1 MNRALFFDNFIK
13 NNLLIMETSNQ
24 PEKRRKLN
32 LYRLPPKN
40 FEGKEDVITFNNLS
54 KRYTLQGREEEIVA
68 LRNVS
73 LNNNSEFY
81 SVKK

>member
-1 MNRALFFDNFIK
+1 
-13 NNLLIMETSNQ
+13 METSNQ

>member
-1 MNRALFFDNFIK
+1 
-13 NNLLIMETSNQ
+13 METQENR
-24 PEKRRKLN
+24 RRKLN

-68 LRNVS
+68 LRSVS
-73 LNNNSEFY
+73 LNASTEFY
-81 SVKK
+81 PVKK

>member
-1 MNRALFFDNFIK
+1 
-13 NNLLIMETSNQ
+13 
-24 PEKRRKLN
+24 

-54 KRYTLQGREEEIVA
+54 KRYTLQGREEEIIA

-73 LNNNSEFY
+73 LNSGSEFY

>member
-1 MNRALFFDNFIK
+1 MR
-13 NNLLIMETSNQ
+13 
-24 PEKRRKLN
+24 RRKLN
-32 LYRLPPKN
+32 LYKLPPKN
-40 FEGKEDVITFNNLS
+40 FAGKADVITFNNLQ